1 MGVMSGC
8 QYSLPKIPPTS
19 LTASV
24 SEYCS
29 EMDTVCMF
37 VSDECTVAAHDR
49 VTVGSLCAYTLLSHL
64 FLDLVHYPSMHSASF
79 AASLAIHNS
88 MIHDRFWVYAG
99 NK

>member
-8 QYSLPKIPPTS
+8 QYSLPEIPPTS
-19 LTASV
+19 VTASV
-24 SEYCS
+24 SEYRN
-29 EMDTVCMF
+29 EMDAVCMF
-37 VSDECTVAAHDR
+37 VSDECTVAANDR

-64 FLDLVHYPSMHSASF
+64 FLDLVHYPYMHSASF

-88 MIHDRFWVYAG
+88 MMRYRFWAYAG